1 MRAGWIAAIVVVAVI
16 STIVSPRH
24 LLLVVWNVT
33 PSTPIGLYVVTQAM
47 PKRGDLVVTRLPP
60 GMEALAVSRAMLSAN
75 TPVLKPI
82 AALAGD
88 LVCRSGSA
96 VTINGRF
103 AAIARELD
111 RHGRSLPIW
120 RGCRRLSASQVFILA
135 GHPDSFDSRYYGPL
149 DAHRARGVAHPL
161 LTFPN

>member
-1 MRAGWIAAIVVVAVI
+1 
-16 STIVSPRH
+16 
-24 LLLVVWNVT
+24 
-33 PSTPIGLYVVTQAM
+33 M

-60 GMEALAVSRAMLSAN
+60 AMEALAVSRAMLSAN

-88 LVCRSGSA
+88 LVCRSGFM

-111 RHGRSLPIW
+111 RQGRTLPIW

-135 GHPDSFDSRYYGPL
+135 
-149 DAHRARGVAHPL
+149 HPL
-161 LTFPN
+161 LTFAN

>member
-1 MRAGWIAAIVVVAVI
+1 MRVGWTAAIVIVAVI
-16 STIVSPRH
+16 CTIGTPQR
-24 LLLVVWNVT
+24 LLLVWNVT
-33 PSTPIGLYVVTQAM
+33 PSTPIGFYIVTQAM

-60 GMEALAVSRAMLSAN
+60 AMEALAVSRAMLSAN

-88 LVCRSGSA
+88 FVCRFRST

-103 AAIARELD
+103 AAMAREAD

-120 RGCRRLSASQVFILA
+120 RGCRRLSASQLFILA
-135 GHPDSFDSRYYGPL
+135 GHPDSFDSRYYGPV
-149 DAHRARGVAHPL
+149 DTHHVRGVAHPL

>member
-1 MRAGWIAAIVVVAVI
+1 MRAGWIAAIVVVAVL
-16 STIVSPRH
+16 STIVSPRR
-24 LLLVVWNVT
+24 LLLVWNVT
-33 PSTPIGLYVVTQAM
+33 PSTPIGFYIVTQAM
-47 PKRGDLVVTRLPP
+47 PERGDLVVTRLPP
-60 GMEALAVSRAMLSAN
+60 GMETLAVSRAMLSAN

-88 LVCRSGSA
+88 LVCRFGST

-103 AAIARELD
+103 AAMARQLD
-111 RHGRSLPIW
+111 RHGRTLPIW
-120 RGCRRLSASQVFILA
+120 RGCRRLSVSQVFILA

-161 LTFPN
+161 FIFAN

>member
-16 STIVSPRH
+16 STIISPRR
-24 LLLVVWNVT
+24 LLFVWNVT
-33 PSTPIGLYVVTQAM
+33 PSTPIGFYIVTQAI
-47 PKRGDLVVTRLPP
+47 PNRGDLVVTRLPP

-88 LVCRSGSA
+88 LVCRSSST

-120 RGCRRLSASQVFILA
+120 RGCRRLSASQIFILA

-161 LTFPN
+161 LTFAN

>member
-1 MRAGWIAAIVVVAVI
+1 MRAGWIAAIVVVAVL
-16 STIVSPRH
+16 STIVSPRR
-24 LLLVVWNVT
+24 LLLVWNVT
-33 PSTPIGLYVVTQAM
+33 PSTPIGFYIVTQAM
-47 PKRGDLVVTRLPP
+47 PERGDLVVTRLPP
-60 GMEALAVSRAMLSAN
+60 GMEALAVSRSMLSAN

-88 LVCRSGSA
+88 LVCRFGST

-103 AAIARELD
+103 AAMARQLD
-111 RHGRSLPIW
+111 RHGRTLPIW
-120 RGCRRLSASQVFILA
+120 RGCRRLSVSQVFILA

-161 LTFPN
+161 FIFAN

>member
-1 MRAGWIAAIVVVAVI
+1 MRAGWIAAIVVVAVL
-16 STIVSPRH
+16 STIVSPRR
-24 LLLVVWNVT
+24 LLLVWNVT
-33 PSTPIGLYVVTQAM
+33 PSTPIGFYIVTQAM
-47 PKRGDLVVTRLPP
+47 PERGDLVVTRLPP

-88 LVCRSGSA
+88 LVCRFGST

-103 AAIARELD
+103 AAMARQLD
-111 RHGRSLPIW
+111 RHGRTLPIW
-120 RGCRRLSASQVFILA
+120 RGCRRLSVSQVFILA

-161 LTFPN
+161 FTFAN

>member
-1 MRAGWIAAIVVVAVI
+1 LRAGWIAAIVVVAVI

-47 PKRGDLVVTRLPP
+47 PKRGDLVVMRLPP
-60 GMEALAVSRAMLSAN
+60 DTEALAVSRAMLSAD

-88 LVCRSGSA
+88 LVCRSRST

-103 AAIARELD
+103 AAKAREFD
-111 RHGRSLPIW
+111 RHGRSLPVW

-135 GHPDSFDSRYYGPL
+135 RHPDSFDSRYYGPL
-149 DAHRARGVAHPL
+149 DAHCALHIRC
-161 LTFPN
+161 